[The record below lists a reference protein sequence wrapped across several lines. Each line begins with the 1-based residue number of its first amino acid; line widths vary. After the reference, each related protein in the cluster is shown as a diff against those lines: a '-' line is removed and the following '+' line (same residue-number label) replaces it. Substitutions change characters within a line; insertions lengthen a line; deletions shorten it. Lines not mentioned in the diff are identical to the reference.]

1 MIKDKNLLSCKE
13 NIGNADETPVFIE
26 INDKKTLNIIG
37 EKEISIKSFN
47 KNRTRITVMLTILG
61 KGKSLKPFV
70 IFNGTS

>member
-61 KGKSLKPFV
+61 NGKSLKPFV

>member
-37 EKEISIKSFN
+37 EKEISIRSFN
-47 KNRTRITVMLTILG
+47 KNSTRITVMLTILG
-61 KGKSLKPFV
+61 NGKSLKPFV

>member
-47 KNRTRITVMLTILG
+47 KNRTRITVMLTIFG
-61 KGKSLKPFV
+61 NGKSLKPFV